1 MVAVDYNIRDSLTVE
16 NENWAHWLSASRNMG
31 LAPGANLDAL
41 ARPKGQRQDVAG
53 QP

>member
-1 MVAVDYNIRDSLTVE
+1 VLRSIRPSMDIKRTEATNS
-16 NENWAHWLSASRNMG
+16 
-31 LAPGANLDAL
+31 PGANLDAL